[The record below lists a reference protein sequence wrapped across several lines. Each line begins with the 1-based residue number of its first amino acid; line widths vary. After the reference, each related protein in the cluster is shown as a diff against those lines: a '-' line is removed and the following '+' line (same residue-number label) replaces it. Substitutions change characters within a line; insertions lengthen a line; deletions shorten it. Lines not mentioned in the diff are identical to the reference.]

1 LGDDVLNLDKD
12 GNFIEHP
19 FGGKRNNKF
28 TFHSPETDY
37 FRPTLPTELSVQ
49 GYMFGESANTTDE
62 VLGHSKWVI
71 LTSRAKDLSS
81 ILATTETAAEI
92 AIQAA
97 MALSNTNLIVGF
109 SNTVIPGGL
118 IASAIITAIGVAEGI
133 VSKVGRYRL
142 EWQNTFRNL
151 GTPTNFAY
159 YSYAT
164 GKYNFLKQTDLEF
177 QNLRSLSVRAYINES
192 EGIVN
197 DEITGETYLVN
208 NLHRERAVFIS
219 TPRAIDYYDEYREW
233 DNNTLNNQTSSLTF
247 ASQNNMCTQGE
258 SAKYYRNIASPYVAL
273 KNYLPR
279 QHGSINAINW
289 LTTGYVGDLS
299 SPKESC
305 FGIFGGD
312 TFIARHT
319 LKRKIPFFLQDMVG
333 EADMRPFNYKFYSNI
348 GARARYFV
356 DYEILSDF
364 RERNILFPD
373 IQYDFNLD
381 CTTRAGLYYRTPSKF
396 YLYSYGFPSFLA
408 ETRINTY
415 NRTAKPGIE
424 GNFFP
429 NAPIRQYTQEREVS
443 IQRNESFNYSTIY
456 SKGVTKTASRML
468 AFNFSQADNDCR
480 NDKPNGIHWSLP
492 DNSEN
497 NYSDPWL
504 VFRPLNYYEFPTTYG
519 ALKDLRTIEN
529 EQILVRCENTTAL
542 YNAVDSTI
550 DDGKAPEA
558 RNLLTSFARRPA
570 VYSETDLGYGGTDS
584 TNSVSCEYGHFH
596 VDVKRGQVI
605 QIAPGG
611 KGMEDIASTVD
622 GKPSGLANWLR
633 FHLPFFIL
641 RDFPNLDV
649 DNPWNG
655 LGITMGWDA
664 RLKRV
669 FITKKDYRTKV
680 DCITYEN
687 NNFYLGCGDEDC
699 ENSNL
704 IVNGTFNTNIEG
716 WTTGLDNWIWFD
728 GAMRYIGAD
737 EAIPVYQDVLT
748 VGKQYKVTFDL
759 QVTDLADSDSVWLK
773 VFLGET
779 EVNINL
785 VEGQIL
791 QEFTAI
797 CTETTR
803 FAFQAFYEG
812 GTSIIEVDN
821 VCVIEAKQLISLDDS
836 RYFEDKSWTLG
847 FDVVKRRWIGWY
859 SYTPNY
865 YVSHN
870 DYFQTGFNNESD
882 FGLWSHLLTNKSYQV
897 FQGRKYPFYLEYQ
910 APREYNNKTLKT
922 IEYECEARRYHNEFD
937 YAVHR
942 DRTFNKAAIFSTTQ
956 DSGNLELDYNTG
968 QISLISKYPITA
980 PDNKSQKILVTNSQ
994 DKYTINYFYNRVLK
1008 NYYNSTIRKWDT
1020 LQIKRVETSNV
1031 VKFSGKNTLEYLSGA
1046 GLNVQLIQDK
1056 DTHFRY
1062 LVNILVSKNG

>member
-1 LGDDVLNLDKD
+1 
-12 GNFIEHP
+12 
-19 FGGKRNNKF
+19 
-28 TFHSPETDY
+28 
-37 FRPTLPTELSVQ
+37 
-49 GYMFGESANTTDE
+49 M
-62 VLGHSKWVI
+62 
-71 LTSRAKDLSS
+71 
-81 ILATTETAAEI
+81 
-92 AIQAA
+92 
-97 MALSNTNLIVGF
+97 
-109 SNTVIPGGL
+109 
-118 IASAIITAIGVAEGI
+118 
-133 VSKVGRYRL
+133 
-142 EWQNTFRNL
+142 
-151 GTPTNFAY
+151 
-159 YSYAT
+159 
-164 GKYNFLKQTDLEF
+164 
-177 QNLRSLSVRAYINES
+177 
-192 EGIVN
+192 
-197 DEITGETYLVN
+197 
-208 NLHRERAVFIS
+208 HRERAVFIS

-247 ASQNNMCTQGE
+247 ASRNNMCTQGE

-596 VDVKRGQVI
+596 VDAKRGQVI
-605 QIAPGG
+605 QIPLGG
-611 KGMEDIASTVD
+611 GGMQDIASTID

-680 DCITYEN
+680 DCITYED
-687 NNFYLGCGDEDC
+687 NNFYYNQTECEEVPQIPTCQEGFTYNAENQFCERII
-699 ENSNL
+699 ENSQQTDIVFVMDNSNSMSNSEINQLNNFVQSIVTQLEDDIISDNVRVSIVKFAATAQNRQSLTNDLDL
-704 IVNGTFNTNIEG
+704 ISDAIFSARLTNTTNIIQ
-716 WTTGLDNWIWFD
+716 GLCIAKTEIENNGRLLANKRIILITD
-728 GAMRYIGAD
+728 GVHTPPTSNTCGVVSSD
-737 EAIPVYQDVLT
+737 QGVLT
-748 VGKQYKVTFDL
+748 
-759 QVTDLADSDSVWLK
+759 
-773 VFLGET
+773 LGET
-779 EVNINL
+779 LKSSGVDITLIAIGVEGEQILVLNTYGGTNDETLLDNYPLSSLGNGVNGYSSFSTEFSTASSIVDEIIGEIETIEQVEPTFEDSIIQINL
-785 VEGQIL
+785 
-791 QEFTAI
+791 TD
-797 CTETTR
+797 T
-803 FAFQAFYEG
+803 
-812 GTSIIEVDN
+812 
-821 VCVIEAKQLISLDDS
+821 